1 MSGGAEGR
9 RAEATSPGK
18 PHPRLPRRRV
28 RRPDVGHRADG
39 CSRAQPGPAVKR
51 ARSARLARQ
60 ADPVASGSRRAP
72 PWLEARGSRRAD
84 RGARAQRARH
94 TADSRAV
101 GARAPRGADDKRSPR
116 GAAGPAVKRA
126 PSAPALACSATSCW
140 LLGRVR
146 SRAQLSLRCD
156 CTAQVLRALLLPH
169 GARTRGSQS
178 CIALSHTRAS
188 MWVG

>member
-1 MSGGAEGR
+1 MSGGAAGR

-28 RRPDVGHRADG
+28 RRPDVGHRADA

-60 ADPVASGSRRAP
+60 ADPVAS
-72 PWLEARGSRRAD
+72 GSRRAD